1 MRRWLAGAAALMLG
15 ILTGMGAL
23 AEEGAESV
31 VQRLI
36 AAETAGVPDETETPA
51 EPGERKNPEA
61 TDAPADSEQ
70 TEGIRLRLEP
80 VTATAFTHVVAHY
93 VRFNVTAAGA
103 EKLIL
108 RVYKPGGKQI
118 SFRTKQLA
126 LAGKKAVKAVTQT
139 LEKEQKEP
147 VEMNVLF
154 PSGSAAGEWTIRV
167 TAEAQGLET
176 AQAEI
181 PVNIR
186 KKDPLTLGD
195 LEEARSLVTGYDS
208 DQPVAAEAG
217 KIRYVSQLIRDEFFV
232 KEYWLSK
239 GHDLREIAK
248 GKCTRALFS
257 MALSY
262 LGIDCTPVD
271 MSDML
276 KAEVIF
282 YTYDDVCEKL
292 GGIERQEADLETL
305 WAEYEKGNASPV
317 MVHFNY
323 TYEEKE
329 GMHAALLIA
338 RDSNV
343 PELFYALMPGQKTN
357 TSRFPGGMKNDP
369 IVPILID
376 LGEVGQ
382 WIQTPLLPRY
392 HKGRI
397 DKIWSWRTN

>member
-1 MRRWLAGAAALMLG
+1 MRRWLAGAAALMLV
-15 ILTGMGAL
+15 LTGMGAQ
-23 AEEGAESV
+23 AEDGAGSV
-31 VQRLI
+31 PQRLS
-36 AAETAGVPDETETPA
+36 AAETAGEPDETA
-51 EPGERKNPEA
+51 NPE
-61 TDAPADSEQ
+61 D
-70 TEGIRLRLEP
+70 TEEIRLRLEP

-93 VRFNVTAAGA
+93 VRFQVTAAGA
-103 EKLIL
+103 ERLIL
-108 RVYKPGGKQI
+108 RVYKPGGKLT

-139 LEKEQKEP
+139 LSQEQKEP

-167 TAEAQGLET
+167 TAEARGREPV
-176 AQAEI
+176 QAEI

-186 KKDPLTLGD
+186 KKDPLVLED

-208 DQPVAAEAG
+208 NEPAAAEAG

-276 KAEVIF
+276 KAELIF

-323 TYEEKE
+323 TYEGYE

>member
-1 MRRWLAGAAALMLG
+1 
-15 ILTGMGAL
+15 
-23 AEEGAESV
+23 
-31 VQRLI
+31 
-36 AAETAGVPDETETPA
+36 
-51 EPGERKNPEA
+51 
-61 TDAPADSEQ
+61 
-70 TEGIRLRLEP
+70 
-80 VTATAFTHVVAHY
+80 
-93 VRFNVTAAGA
+93 
-103 EKLIL
+103 
-108 RVYKPGGKQI
+108 
-118 SFRTKQLA
+118 
-126 LAGKKAVKAVTQT
+126 
-139 LEKEQKEP
+139 
-147 VEMNVLF
+147 
-154 PSGSAAGEWTIRV
+154 
-167 TAEAQGLET
+167 
-176 AQAEI
+176 
-181 PVNIR
+181 
-186 KKDPLTLGD
+186 
-195 LEEARSLVTGYDS
+195 
-208 DQPVAAEAG
+208 
-217 KIRYVSQLIRDEFFV
+217 
-232 KEYWLSK
+232 
-239 GHDLREIAK
+239 
-248 GKCTRALFS
+248 

-382 WIQTPLLPRY
+382 WIQTPLLTRY